1 MTNPPGITAHNL
13 SIDPTESLHCESHD
27 LVKQV
32 TLLFKLGV
40 KHRHSFCTQYCL
52 RPARRD
58 SSDLTTDHMLLSCYA
73 RTSTAPVRL
82 VRDDPGYSEVDP
94 SQSPKCLG
102 AHPPSRVDVACRPV
116 HVPD

>member
-1 MTNPPGITAHNL
+1 MTNPPGITVHNI

-58 SSDLTTDHMLLSCYA
+58 SSDLTTDHMLRSYVY
-73 RTSTAPVRL
+73 RTSAPCAR
-82 VRDDPGYSEVDP
+82 
-94 SQSPKCLG
+94 
-102 AHPPSRVDVACRPV
+102 
-116 HVPD
+116 